1 MRAGVFFFFG
11 MRYNRYNGSGT
22 SGAELE
28 DVRKKRMKIMV
39 IDGNSILNRAY
50 FGIRNL
56 SNHEGTPTN
65 AVYGFLS
72 TLFKQEDEEKPD
84 RIVVCFDVKEKTF
97 RHKKFDFYKATRKPM
112 EENLAVQLPIIKEVL
127 DALGIVRCEM
137 AGYEADDLLGTISR
151 RANEHGDEC
160 VVLTGDRDS
169 LQLAGGGTV
178 VRLVKS
184 SQGKTTYTSYTTE
197 KFREEYG
204 FDPIRLIDLK
214 SLMGDSSDNIPGV
227 KGVGEKSAMQLLH
240 DFGSL
245 DGIYEHI
252 DDERIKKGVRTKL
265 QADEQGARDSYW
277 LATIDR
283 NVPLELDV
291 AHLPEQ
297 KIDREALYSLL
308 TRLEFDQFIRKL
320 GLTEGGEAA
329 APRLPALE
337 RCTIASAFEAFGL
350 IDSLT
355 EADRVFVLAGKTLGA
370 LCLLSGDTAYF
381 LYADDMGDAWND
393 VIARLFDGSVNLAL
407 HDAKDIIKNLLLRGI
422 DPRGI
427 TFDTALAAYLI
438 DPAQSSYDLP
448 RLALACVNEMLPALD
463 LDDPA
468 ALSPLGGREETGRSA
483 AQYLAAMREIFREM
497 NDKIEQ
503 FGMRKLYY
511 EIELPLERVLAEM
524 ENAGCAVAPDALRT
538 FGERLETR
546 IRDLVDQI
554 YLDAGA
560 EFNLNSTRQL
570 GEILFERLGLPAP
583 KKTKTGYSTSAEV
596 LERLRDDH
604 PIIAHILEYRRLTKL
619 KSTYVDGLLAVADPK
634 DNRIHTH
641 FQQMVTA
648 TGRLSSTDPNLQNIP
663 VRTELGREL
672 RRMFVAPDKDHI
684 LIDADYSQI
693 ELRVLAHI
701 SGDRHMI
708 GAFRTGQDIHA
719 ATASKVYH
727 LPIEE
732 ITSAMRSSCK
742 AVNFGIV
749 YGISD
754 FSLAQDIGVS
764 RKEAAA
770 FIRSYLD
777 SYPGVENYMETIKET
792 AREQGYVTTLFGR
805 RRALPDINS
814 KNFNVRSAAERIA
827 MNTPIQG
834 TAADIIKIAMV
845 RVRDRL
851 RREGL
856 ESHLILQ
863 VHDELI
869 IEAPLKEK
877 DIAVRILTEEM
888 ENAFQMD
895 APLVAEA
902 KSGMSWYDAK

>member
-11 MRYNRYNGSGT
+11 MRYNKYNGSGT

-265 QADEQGARDSYW
+265 LADEQSARDSYW

-283 NVPLELDV
+283 SVPLELDV
-291 AHLPEQ
+291 ENLPEP
-297 KIDREALYSLL
+297 KMDKAALYALL
-308 TRLEFDQFIRKL
+308 TRLEFDQFIRRL
-320 GLTEGGEAA
+320 GLTEEQAPAA
-329 APRLPALE
+329 QLAVPAC
-337 RCTIASAFEAFGL
+337 RAVSSAFEAFTL
-350 IDSLT
+350 LDSLT
-355 EADRVFVLAGKTLGA
+355 ESDRVFALTGKTVRV
-370 LCLLSGDTAYF
+370 LCLMDGEEAYC
-381 LYADDMGDAWND
+381 LYADDMGEAWND
-393 VIARLFDGSVNLAL
+393 VLARLFDGSINLAL
-407 HDAKDIIKNLLLRGI
+407 HDAKDTIKLLLQSGL

-427 TFDTALAAYLI
+427 SFDTALAAYLI
-438 DPAQSSYDLP
+438 DPTQSSYELP
-448 RLALACVNEMLPALD
+448 RLALACCNAMLPDLD

-468 ALSPLGGREETGRSA
+468 ALSPLGGREATEGA
-483 AQYLAAMREIFREM
+483 AARYLAAMREIFREM

-524 ENAGCAVAPDALRT
+524 ENAGCAVAPEELRT

-546 IRDLVDQI
+546 IRDLVDGI
-554 YLDAGA
+554 YQDAGA
-560 EFNLNSTRQL
+560 EFNINSPRQL
-570 GEILFERLGLPAP
+570 GEVLFERLGLPAP

-596 LERLRDDH
+596 LERLRDEH

-619 KSTYVDGLLAVADPK
+619 KSTYVDGLLAVVDTK

-672 RRMFVAPDKDHI
+672 RRMFVAPDKDHV

-701 SGDRHMI
+701 SQDKHMI
-708 GAFRTGQDIHA
+708 GAFVAGQDIHA

-727 LPIEE
+727 LPLDE

-764 RKEAAA
+764 RKEAAE
-770 FIRSYLD
+770 FIKTYLD
-777 SYPGVENYMETIKET
+777 SYPGIENYMSTIKQT

-805 RRALPDINS
+805 RRAVLDIDS

-851 RREGL
+851 KREGL
-856 ESHLILQ
+856 ESRLILQ

-869 IEAPLKEK
+869 LEAPLREK
-877 DIAVRILTEEM
+877 DAAAKILTEEM
-888 ENAFQMD
+888 ENAFKMD
-895 APLVAEA
+895 ATLVAEA
-902 KSGMSWYDAK
+902 NCGASWYEAK

>member
-11 MRYNRYNGSGT
+11 MRYNKYNGSGT

-265 QADEQGARDSYW
+265 LADEQSARDSYW

-283 NVPLELDV
+283 SVPLELDV
-291 AHLPEQ
+291 ENLPEP
-297 KIDREALYSLL
+297 KMDKAALYALL
-308 TRLEFDQFIRKL
+308 TRLEFDQFIRRL
-320 GLTEGGEAA
+320 GLTEEQAPAA
-329 APRLPALE
+329 QLAVPAC
-337 RCTIASAFEAFGL
+337 RAVSSAFEAFTL
-350 IDSLT
+350 LDSLT
-355 EADRVFVLAGKTLGA
+355 ESDRVFALTGKTVRV
-370 LCLLSGDTAYF
+370 LCLMDGEEAYC
-381 LYADDMGDAWND
+381 LYADDMGEAWND
-393 VIARLFDGSVNLAL
+393 VLARLFDGSINLAL
-407 HDAKDIIKNLLLRGI
+407 HDAKDTIKLLLQSGL

-427 TFDTALAAYLI
+427 SFDTALAAYLI
-438 DPAQSSYDLP
+438 DPTQSSYELP
-448 RLALACVNEMLPALD
+448 RLALACCNAMLPDLD

-468 ALSPLGGREETGRSA
+468 ALSPLGGRETTEGA
-483 AQYLAAMREIFREM
+483 AARYLAAMREIFREM

-524 ENAGCAVAPDALRT
+524 ENAGCAVAPEELRT

-546 IRDLVDQI
+546 IRDLVDGI
-554 YLDAGA
+554 YQDAGA
-560 EFNLNSTRQL
+560 EFNINSPRQL
-570 GEILFERLGLPAP
+570 GEVLFERLGLPAP

-596 LERLRDDH
+596 LERLRDEH

-619 KSTYVDGLLAVADPK
+619 KSTYVDGLLAVVDTK

-672 RRMFVAPDKDHI
+672 RRMFVAPDKDHV

-701 SGDRHMI
+701 SQDKHMI
-708 GAFRTGQDIHA
+708 GAFVAGQDIHA

-727 LPIEE
+727 LPLDE

-764 RKEAAA
+764 RKEAAE
-770 FIRSYLD
+770 FIKTYLD
-777 SYPGVENYMETIKET
+777 SYPGIENYMSTIKQT

-805 RRALPDINS
+805 RRAVPDIDS
-814 KNFNVRSAAERIA
+814 KTFNVRSAAERIA

-851 RREGL
+851 KREGL
-856 ESHLILQ
+856 ESRLILQ

-869 IEAPLKEK
+869 LEAPLREK
-877 DIAVRILTEEM
+877 DAAAKILTEEM
-888 ENAFQMD
+888 ENAFKMD

-902 KSGMSWYDAK
+902 NCGASWYEAK

>member
-1 MRAGVFFFFG
+1 
-11 MRYNRYNGSGT
+11 
-22 SGAELE
+22 
-28 DVRKKRMKIMV
+28 MKIMV
-39 IDGNSILNRAY
+39 IDGNSIINRAY
-50 FGIRNL
+50 HGIRPL

-72 TLFKQEDEEKPD
+72 TLFKQQDEERPD
-84 RIVVCFDVKEKTF
+84 RTVVCFDVKEKTF
-97 RHKKFDFYKATRKPM
+97 RHLKFDTYKATRKPM
-112 EENLAVQLPIIKEVL
+112 DEELAVQMPIVKEVL
-127 DALGIVRCEM
+127 DALGIVRCEL

-151 RANEHGDEC
+151 RANENGDEC
-160 VVLTGDRDS
+160 VILTGDRDS
-169 LQLAGGGTV
+169 LQLVGGGTV

-184 SQGKTTYTSYTTE
+184 ALGKTTYTSYTPE

-204 FDPIRLIDLK
+204 FDPIRLIDFK
-214 SLMGDSSDNIPGV
+214 ALMGDSSDNIPGV
-227 KGVGEKSAMQLLH
+227 KGVGEKGARQLLA
-240 DFGSL
+240 DFGTL

-308 TRLEFDQFIRKL
+308 TRLEVDQFMRKL

-393 VIARLFDGSVNLAL
+393 VLARLFDGSVNLAL

-438 DPAQSSYDLP
+438 DPAQSGYDLP
-448 RLALACVNEMLPALD
+448 RLALACVNEMLPVLD

-503 FGMRKLYY
+503 LGMHRLYY

-546 IRDLVDQI
+546 IRDLVEQI

-596 LERLRDDH
+596 LERLRNDH

-672 RRMFVAPDKDHI
+672 RRMFVAPDKEHI

-701 SGDRHMI
+701 SGDKHMI

-732 ITSAMRSSCK
+732 ITSTMRSSCK

-814 KNFNVRSAAERIA
+814 KNFNVRSAAARIA

-856 ESHLILQ
+856 ESRLILQ

-877 DIAVRILTEEM
+877 DIAARILTEEM
-888 ENAFQMD
+888 ENAFQMN

>member
-204 FDPIRLIDLK
+204 VGPIRLIDLK

-265 QADEQGARDSYW
+265 LAEEQSARDSYW

-283 NVPLELDV
+283 NVPLKLDV
-291 AHLPEQ
+291 ENLPEP
-297 KIDREALYSLL
+297 KMDKAALYALL
-308 TRLEFDQFIRKL
+308 TRLEFDQFIRRL
-320 GLTEGGEAA
+320 GLTEEQAPAA
-329 APRLPALE
+329 QLAVPAC
-337 RCTIASAFEAFGL
+337 RAVSSAFEAFTL
-350 IDSLT
+350 LDSLT
-355 EADRVFVLAGKTLGA
+355 ESDRVFALTGKTMRV
-370 LCLLSGDTAYF
+370 LCLMDGEEAYC
-381 LYADDMGDAWND
+381 LYADDMGEAWND
-393 VIARLFDGSVNLAL
+393 VLARLFDGSINLAL
-407 HDAKDIIKNLLLRGI
+407 HDAKDTIKLLLQSGL

-427 TFDTALAAYLI
+427 SFDTALAAYLI
-438 DPAQSSYDLP
+438 DPTQSSYELP
-448 RLALACVNEMLPALD
+448 RLALACCNAMLPDLD

-468 ALSPLGGREETGRSA
+468 ALSPLGGREATEGA
-483 AQYLAAMREIFREM
+483 AARYLAAMREIFREM

-524 ENAGCAVAPDALRT
+524 ENAGCAVAPEELRT

-546 IRDLVDQI
+546 IRDLVDGI
-554 YLDAGA
+554 YQDAGA
-560 EFNLNSTRQL
+560 EFNINSPRQL
-570 GEILFERLGLPAP
+570 GEVLFERLGLPAP

-596 LERLRDDH
+596 LERLRDEH

-619 KSTYVDGLLAVADPK
+619 KSTYVDGLLAVVDTK

-672 RRMFVAPDKDHI
+672 RRMFVAPDKDHV

-701 SGDRHMI
+701 SQDKHMI
-708 GAFRTGQDIHA
+708 GAFVAGQDIHA

-727 LPIEE
+727 LPLDE

-764 RKEAAA
+764 RKEAAE
-770 FIRSYLD
+770 FIKTYLD
-777 SYPGVENYMETIKET
+777 SYPGIENYMTNIKQT

-805 RRALPDINS
+805 RRAVPDIDS

-851 RREGL
+851 KREGL
-856 ESHLILQ
+856 ESRLILQ

-869 IEAPLKEK
+869 LEAPLREK
-877 DIAVRILTEEM
+877 DAAAKILTEEM
-888 ENAFQMD
+888 ENAFKMD

-902 KSGMSWYDAK
+902 NCGASWYEAK

>member
-11 MRYNRYNGSGT
+11 MRYNKYNGSGT

-265 QADEQGARDSYW
+265 LADEQSARDSYW

-283 NVPLELDV
+283 SVPLELDV
-291 AHLPEQ
+291 ENLPEP
-297 KIDREALYSLL
+297 KMDKAALYALL
-308 TRLEFDQFIRKL
+308 TRLEFDQFIRRL
-320 GLTEGGEAA
+320 GLTEEQTPDAQLA
-329 APRLPALE
+329 VPAC
-337 RCTIASAFEAFGL
+337 RAVSSAFEAFTL
-350 IDSLT
+350 LDSLT
-355 EADRVFVLAGKTLGA
+355 ESDRVFALTGKTVRV
-370 LCLLSGDTAYF
+370 LCLMDGEEAYC
-381 LYADDMGDAWND
+381 LYADDMGEAWND
-393 VIARLFDGSVNLAL
+393 VLARLFDGSINLAL
-407 HDAKDIIKNLLLRGI
+407 HDAKDTIKLLLQSGL

-427 TFDTALAAYLI
+427 SFDTALAAYLT
-438 DPAQSSYDLP
+438 DPTQSSYELP
-448 RLALACVNEMLPALD
+448 RLALACCNAMLPDLD

-468 ALSPLGGREETGRSA
+468 ALSPLGGREATEGA
-483 AQYLAAMREIFREM
+483 AARYLAAMREIFREM

-524 ENAGCAVAPDALRT
+524 ENAGCAVAPEELRT

-546 IRDLVDQI
+546 IRDLVDGI
-554 YLDAGA
+554 YQDAGA
-560 EFNLNSTRQL
+560 EFNINSPRQL
-570 GEILFERLGLPAP
+570 GEVLFERLGLPAP

-596 LERLRDDH
+596 LERLRDEH

-619 KSTYVDGLLAVADPK
+619 KSTYVDGLLAVVDTK

-672 RRMFVAPDKDHI
+672 RRMFVAPDKDHV

-701 SGDRHMI
+701 SQDKHMI
-708 GAFRTGQDIHA
+708 GAFVAGQDIHA

-727 LPIEE
+727 LPLDE

-764 RKEAAA
+764 RKEAAE
-770 FIRSYLD
+770 FIKTYLD
-777 SYPGVENYMETIKET
+777 SYPGIENYMSTIKQT

-805 RRALPDINS
+805 RRAVPDIDS

-851 RREGL
+851 KREGL
-856 ESHLILQ
+856 ESRLILQ

-869 IEAPLKEK
+869 LEAPLREK
-877 DIAVRILTEEM
+877 DAAAKILTEEM
-888 ENAFQMD
+888 ENAFKMD

-902 KSGMSWYDAK
+902 NCGASWYEAK

>member
-265 QADEQGARDSYW
+265 LADEQSARDSYW

-291 AHLPEQ
+291 ENLPEP
-297 KIDREALYSLL
+297 KMDKAALYALL
-308 TRLEFDQFIRKL
+308 TRLEFDQFIRRL
-320 GLTEGGEAA
+320 GLTEEQAPAA
-329 APRLPALE
+329 QLAVPAC
-337 RCTIASAFEAFGL
+337 RAVSSAFEAFTL
-350 IDSLT
+350 LDSLT
-355 EADRVFVLAGKTLGA
+355 ESDRVFALTGKTVRV
-370 LCLLSGDTAYF
+370 LCLMDGEEAYC
-381 LYADDMGDAWND
+381 LYADDMGEAWND
-393 VIARLFDGSVNLAL
+393 VLARLFDGSINLAL
-407 HDAKDIIKNLLLRGI
+407 HDAKDTIKLLLQSGL

-427 TFDTALAAYLI
+427 SFDTALAAYLI
-438 DPAQSSYDLP
+438 DPTQSSYELP
-448 RLALACVNEMLPALD
+448 RLALACCNAMLPDLD

-468 ALSPLGGREETGRSA
+468 ALSPLGGREATEGA
-483 AQYLAAMREIFREM
+483 AARYLAAMREIFREM

-524 ENAGCAVAPDALRT
+524 ENAGCAVAPEELRT

-546 IRDLVDQI
+546 IRDLVDGI
-554 YLDAGA
+554 YQDAGA
-560 EFNLNSTRQL
+560 EFNINSPRQL
-570 GEILFERLGLPAP
+570 GEVLFERLGLPAP

-596 LERLRDDH
+596 LERLRDEH

-619 KSTYVDGLLAVADPK
+619 KSTYVDGLLAVVDPK

-672 RRMFVAPDKDHI
+672 RRMFVAPDKDHV

-701 SGDRHMI
+701 SQDKHMI
-708 GAFRTGQDIHA
+708 GAFVAGQDIHA

-727 LPIEE
+727 LPLDE

-764 RKEAAA
+764 RKEAAE
-770 FIRSYLD
+770 FIKTYLD
-777 SYPGVENYMETIKET
+777 SYPGIENYMESIKQT

-805 RRALPDINS
+805 RRAVPDIDS

-851 RREGL
+851 KREGL
-856 ESHLILQ
+856 ESRLILQ

-869 IEAPLKEK
+869 LEAPLREK
-877 DIAVRILTEEM
+877 DAAAKILTEEM
-888 ENAFQMD
+888 ESAFKMD

-902 KSGMSWYDAK
+902 NCGASWYEAK

>member
-11 MRYNRYNGSGT
+11 MRYNKYNGSGT

-265 QADEQGARDSYW
+265 LADEQSARDSYW

-283 NVPLELDV
+283 SVPLELDV
-291 AHLPEQ
+291 ENLPEP
-297 KIDREALYSLL
+297 KMDKAALYALL
-308 TRLEFDQFIRKL
+308 TRLEFDQFIRRL
-320 GLTEGGEAA
+320 GLTEEQAPAA
-329 APRLPALE
+329 QLAVPAC
-337 RCTIASAFEAFGL
+337 RAVSSAFEAFTL
-350 IDSLT
+350 LDSLT
-355 EADRVFVLAGKTLGA
+355 ESDRVFALTGKTVRV
-370 LCLLSGDTAYF
+370 LCLMDGEEAYC
-381 LYADDMGDAWND
+381 LYADDMGEAWND
-393 VIARLFDGSVNLAL
+393 VLARLFDGSINLAL
-407 HDAKDIIKNLLLRGI
+407 HDAKDTIKLLLQSGL

-427 TFDTALAAYLI
+427 SFDTALAAYLI
-438 DPAQSSYDLP
+438 DPTQSSYELP
-448 RLALACVNEMLPALD
+448 RLALACCNAMLPDLD

-468 ALSPLGGREETGRSA
+468 ALSPLGGREATGGA
-483 AQYLAAMREIFREM
+483 AARYLAAMREIFREM

-524 ENAGCAVAPDALRT
+524 ENAGCAVAPEELRT

-546 IRDLVDQI
+546 IRDLVDGI
-554 YLDAGA
+554 YQDAGA
-560 EFNLNSTRQL
+560 EFNINSPRQL
-570 GEILFERLGLPAP
+570 GEVLFERLGLPAP

-596 LERLRDDH
+596 LERLRDEH

-619 KSTYVDGLLAVADPK
+619 KSTYVDGLLAVVDTK

-648 TGRLSSTDPNLQNIP
+648 TGRLSSPDPNLQNIP

-672 RRMFVAPDKDHI
+672 RRMFVAPDKDHV

-701 SGDRHMI
+701 SQDKHMI
-708 GAFRTGQDIHA
+708 GAFVAAQDIHA

-727 LPIEE
+727 LPLDE

-764 RKEAAA
+764 RKEAAE
-770 FIRSYLD
+770 FIKTYLD
-777 SYPGVENYMETIKET
+777 SYPGIENYMSTIKQT

-805 RRALPDINS
+805 RRAVPDIDS

-851 RREGL
+851 KREGL
-856 ESHLILQ
+856 ESRLILQ

-869 IEAPLKEK
+869 LEAPLREK
-877 DIAVRILTEEM
+877 DAAAKILTEEM
-888 ENAFQMD
+888 ENAFKMD

-902 KSGMSWYDAK
+902 NCGASWYEAK

>member
-265 QADEQGARDSYW
+265 LADEQSARDSYW

-291 AHLPEQ
+291 ENLPEP
-297 KIDREALYSLL
+297 KMDKAALYALL
-308 TRLEFDQFIRKL
+308 TRLEFDQFIRRL
-320 GLTEGGEAA
+320 GLTEEQAPAA
-329 APRLPALE
+329 QLAVPAC
-337 RCTIASAFEAFGL
+337 RAVSSAFEAFTL
-350 IDSLT
+350 LDSLT
-355 EADRVFVLAGKTLGA
+355 ESDRVFALTGKTVRV
-370 LCLLSGDTAYF
+370 LCLMDGEEAYC
-381 LYADDMGDAWND
+381 LYADDMGEAWND
-393 VIARLFDGSVNLAL
+393 VLARLFDGTINLAPP
-407 HDAKDIIKNLLLRGI
+407 DAQDTIKLLLQSGL

-427 TFDTALAAYLI
+427 SFDTALAAYLI
-438 DPAQSSYDLP
+438 DPTQSSYELP
-448 RLALACVNEMLPALD
+448 RLALACCNAMLPDLD

-468 ALSPLGGREETGRSA
+468 ALSPLGGREATEGA
-483 AQYLAAMREIFREM
+483 AARYLAAMREIFREM

-524 ENAGCAVAPDALRT
+524 ENAGCAVAPEELRT

-546 IRDLVDQI
+546 IRDLVDGI
-554 YLDAGA
+554 YQDAGA
-560 EFNLNSTRQL
+560 EFNINSPRQL
-570 GEILFERLGLPAP
+570 GEVLFERLGLPAP

-596 LERLRDDH
+596 LERLRDEH

-619 KSTYVDGLLAVADPK
+619 KSTYVDGLLAVVDTK

-672 RRMFVAPDKDHI
+672 RRMFVAPDKDHV

-701 SGDRHMI
+701 SQDKHMI
-708 GAFRTGQDIHA
+708 GAFVAGQDIHA

-727 LPIEE
+727 LPLDE

-764 RKEAAA
+764 RKEAAE
-770 FIRSYLD
+770 FIKTYLD
-777 SYPGVENYMETIKET
+777 SYPGIENYMTNIKQT

-805 RRALPDINS
+805 RRAVPDIDS

-851 RREGL
+851 KREGL
-856 ESHLILQ
+856 ESRLILQ

-869 IEAPLKEK
+869 LEAPLREK
-877 DIAVRILTEEM
+877 DAAAKILTEEM
-888 ENAFQMD
+888 ENAFKMD

-902 KSGMSWYDAK
+902 NCGASWYEAK

>member
-265 QADEQGARDSYW
+265 LADEQSARDSYW

-283 NVPLELDV
+283 SVPLELDV
-291 AHLPEQ
+291 ENLPEP
-297 KIDREALYSLL
+297 KMDKAALYALL
-308 TRLEFDQFIRKL
+308 TRLEFDQFIRRL
-320 GLTEGGEAA
+320 GLTEEQAPAA
-329 APRLPALE
+329 QLAVPAC
-337 RCTIASAFEAFGL
+337 RAVSSAFEAFTL
-350 IDSLT
+350 LDSLT
-355 EADRVFVLAGKTLGA
+355 ESDRVFALTGKTVRV
-370 LCLLSGDTAYF
+370 LCLMDGEEAYC
-381 LYADDMGDAWND
+381 LYADDMGEAWND
-393 VIARLFDGSVNLAL
+393 VLARLFDGSINLAL
-407 HDAKDIIKNLLLRGI
+407 HDAKDTIKLLLQSGL

-427 TFDTALAAYLI
+427 SFDTALAAYLI
-438 DPAQSSYDLP
+438 DPTQSSYELP
-448 RLALACVNEMLPALD
+448 RLALACCNAMLPDLD

-468 ALSPLGGREETGRSA
+468 ALSPLGGRETTEGA
-483 AQYLAAMREIFREM
+483 AARYLAAMREIFREM

-524 ENAGCAVAPDALRT
+524 ENAGCAVAPEELRT

-546 IRDLVDQI
+546 IRDLVDGI
-554 YLDAGA
+554 YQDAGA
-560 EFNLNSTRQL
+560 EFNINSPRQL
-570 GEILFERLGLPAP
+570 GEVLFERLGLPAP

-596 LERLRDDH
+596 LERLRDEH

-619 KSTYVDGLLAVADPK
+619 KSTYVDGLLAVVDTK

-672 RRMFVAPDKDHI
+672 RRMFVAPDKDHV

-701 SGDRHMI
+701 SQDKHMI
-708 GAFRTGQDIHA
+708 GAFVAGQDIHA

-727 LPIEE
+727 LPLDE

-764 RKEAAA
+764 RKEAAE
-770 FIRSYLD
+770 FIKTYLD
-777 SYPGVENYMETIKET
+777 SYPGIENYMTNIKQT

-805 RRALPDINS
+805 RRAVPDIDS
-814 KNFNVRSAAERIA
+814 KTFNVRSAAERIA

-851 RREGL
+851 KREGL
-856 ESHLILQ
+856 ESRLILQ

-869 IEAPLKEK
+869 LEAPLREK
-877 DIAVRILTEEM
+877 DAAAKILTEEM
-888 ENAFQMD
+888 ENAFKMD

-902 KSGMSWYDAK
+902 NCGASWYEAK

>member
-11 MRYNRYNGSGT
+11 MRYNKYNGSGT

-265 QADEQGARDSYW
+265 LADEQSARDSYW
-277 LATIDR
+277 LANIDR

-291 AHLPEQ
+291 ENLPEP
-297 KIDREALYSLL
+297 KMDKKTLYALL
-308 TRLEFDQFIRKL
+308 TRLEFDQFIRRL
-320 GLTEGGEAA
+320 GLTEEQ
-329 APRLPALE
+329 APAVQLAVPAC
-337 RCTIASAFEAFGL
+337 RAVSSAFEAFTL
-350 IDSLT
+350 LDSLT
-355 EADRVFVLAGKTLGA
+355 ESDRVFALTGKTVRV
-370 LCLLSGDTAYF
+370 LCLMDGEEAYC
-381 LYADDMGDAWND
+381 LYADDMGEAWND
-393 VIARLFDGSVNLAL
+393 VLARLFDGSINLAL
-407 HDAKDIIKNLLLRGI
+407 HDAKDTIKLLLQSGL

-427 TFDTALAAYLI
+427 SFDTALAAYLI
-438 DPAQSSYDLP
+438 DPTQSSYELP
-448 RLALACVNEMLPALD
+448 RLALACCNAMLPDLD

-468 ALSPLGGREETGRSA
+468 ALSPLGGREATEGA
-483 AQYLAAMREIFREM
+483 AARYLAAMREIFREM

-524 ENAGCAVAPDALRT
+524 ENAGCAVAPEELRT

-546 IRDLVDQI
+546 IRDLVDGI
-554 YLDAGA
+554 YQDAGA
-560 EFNLNSTRQL
+560 EFNINSPRQL
-570 GEILFERLGLPAP
+570 GEVLFERLGLPAP

-596 LERLRDDH
+596 LERLRDEH

-619 KSTYVDGLLAVADPK
+619 KSTYVDGLLAVVDTK

-672 RRMFVAPDKDHI
+672 RRMFVAPDKDHV

-701 SGDRHMI
+701 SQDKHMI
-708 GAFRTGQDIHA
+708 GAFVAGQDIHA

-727 LPIEE
+727 LPLDE

-764 RKEAAA
+764 RKEAAE
-770 FIRSYLD
+770 FIKTYLD
-777 SYPGVENYMETIKET
+777 SYPGIENYMSTIKQT
-792 AREQGYVTTLFGR
+792 AHEQGYVTTLFGR
-805 RRALPDINS
+805 RRAVPDIDS

-851 RREGL
+851 KREGL
-856 ESHLILQ
+856 ESRLILQ

-869 IEAPLKEK
+869 LEAPLREK
-877 DIAVRILTEEM
+877 DAAAKILTEEM
-888 ENAFQMD
+888 ESAFKMD

-902 KSGMSWYDAK
+902 NCGASWYEAK

>member
-1 MRAGVFFFFG
+1 
-11 MRYNRYNGSGT
+11 
-22 SGAELE
+22 
-28 DVRKKRMKIMV
+28 MKIMV

-227 KGVGEKSAMQLLH
+227 KGVGEKGAMQLLH

-265 QADEQGARDSYW
+265 LADEQSARDSYW

-283 NVPLELDV
+283 SVPLELDV
-291 AHLPEQ
+291 ENLPEP
-297 KIDREALYSLL
+297 KMDKAALYALL
-308 TRLEFDQFIRKL
+308 TRLEFDQFIRRL
-320 GLTEGGEAA
+320 GLTEEQAPAA
-329 APRLPALE
+329 QLAVPAC
-337 RCTIASAFEAFGL
+337 RAVSSAFEAFTL
-350 IDSLT
+350 LDSLT
-355 EADRVFVLAGKTLGA
+355 ESDRVFALTGKTVRV
-370 LCLLSGDTAYF
+370 LCLMDGEEAYC
-381 LYADDMGDAWND
+381 LYADDMGEAWND
-393 VIARLFDGSVNLAL
+393 VLARLFDGSINLAL
-407 HDAKDIIKNLLLRGI
+407 HDAKDTIKLLLQSGL

-427 TFDTALAAYLI
+427 SFDTALAAYLI
-438 DPAQSSYDLP
+438 DPTQSSYELP
-448 RLALACVNEMLPALD
+448 RLALACCNAMLPDLD

-468 ALSPLGGREETGRSA
+468 ALSPLGGREATEGA
-483 AQYLAAMREIFREM
+483 AARYLAAMREIFREM

-524 ENAGCAVAPDALRT
+524 ENAGCAVAPEELRT

-546 IRDLVDQI
+546 IRDLVDGI
-554 YLDAGA
+554 YQDAGA
-560 EFNLNSTRQL
+560 EFNINSPRQL
-570 GEILFERLGLPAP
+570 GEVLFERLGLPAP

-596 LERLRDDH
+596 LERLRDEH

-619 KSTYVDGLLAVADPK
+619 KSTYVDGLLAVVDTK

-672 RRMFVAPDKDHI
+672 RRMFVAPDKDHV

-701 SGDRHMI
+701 SQDKHMI
-708 GAFRTGQDIHA
+708 GAFVAGQDIHA

-727 LPIEE
+727 LPLDE

-764 RKEAAA
+764 RKEAAE
-770 FIRSYLD
+770 FIKTYLD
-777 SYPGVENYMETIKET
+777 SYPGIENYMSTIKQT

-805 RRALPDINS
+805 RRAVPDIDS

-851 RREGL
+851 KREGL
-856 ESHLILQ
+856 ESRLILQ

-869 IEAPLKEK
+869 LEAPLREK
-877 DIAVRILTEEM
+877 DAAAKILTEEM
-888 ENAFQMD
+888 ESAFKMD

-902 KSGMSWYDAK
+902 NCGASWYEAK

>member
-265 QADEQGARDSYW
+265 LADEQSARDSYW

-283 NVPLELDV
+283 SVPLELDV
-291 AHLPEQ
+291 ENLPEP
-297 KIDREALYSLL
+297 KMNKAALYALL
-308 TRLEFDQFIRKL
+308 TRLEFDQFIRRL
-320 GLTEGGEAA
+320 GLTGEQAPAA
-329 APRLPALE
+329 QLAVPAC
-337 RCTIASAFEAFGL
+337 RAVSSAFEAFTL
-350 IDSLT
+350 LDSLT
-355 EADRVFVLAGKTLGA
+355 ESDRVFALTGKTVRV
-370 LCLLSGDTAYF
+370 LCLMDGEEAYC
-381 LYADDMGDAWND
+381 LYADDMGEAWND
-393 VIARLFDGSVNLAL
+393 VLARLFDGSINLAL
-407 HDAKDIIKNLLLRGI
+407 HDAKDTIKLLLQSGL

-427 TFDTALAAYLI
+427 SFDTALAAYLI
-438 DPAQSSYDLP
+438 DPTQSSYELP
-448 RLALACVNEMLPALD
+448 RLALACCNAMLPDLD

-468 ALSPLGGREETGRSA
+468 ALSPLGGRETTESA
-483 AQYLAAMREIFREM
+483 AARYLAAMREIFREM

-524 ENAGCAVAPDALRT
+524 ENAGCAVAPEELRT

-546 IRDLVDQI
+546 IRDLVDGI
-554 YLDAGA
+554 YQDAGA
-560 EFNLNSTRQL
+560 EFNINSHRQL
-570 GEILFERLGLPAP
+570 GEVLFERLGLPAP

-596 LERLRDDH
+596 LERLRDEH

-619 KSTYVDGLLAVADPK
+619 KSTYVDGLLAVVDTK

-672 RRMFVAPDKDHI
+672 RRMFVAPDKDHV

-701 SGDRHMI
+701 SQDKHMI
-708 GAFRTGQDIHA
+708 GAFVAGQDIHA

-727 LPIEE
+727 LPLDE

-764 RKEAAA
+764 RKEAAE
-770 FIRSYLD
+770 FIKTYLD
-777 SYPGVENYMETIKET
+777 SYPGIENYMTNIKQT

-805 RRALPDINS
+805 RRAVPDIDS

-851 RREGL
+851 KREGL
-856 ESHLILQ
+856 ESRLILQ

-869 IEAPLKEK
+869 LEAPLREK
-877 DIAVRILTEEM
+877 DAAAKILTEEM
-888 ENAFQMD
+888 ENAFKMD

-902 KSGMSWYDAK
+902 NCGASWYEAK

>member
-265 QADEQGARDSYW
+265 LADEQSARDSYW

-283 NVPLELDV
+283 SVPLELDV
-291 AHLPEQ
+291 EDLPEP
-297 KIDREALYSLL
+297 KMDKAALYALL
-308 TRLEFDQFIRKL
+308 TRLEFDQFIRRL
-320 GLTEGGEAA
+320 GLTEEQAPAA
-329 APRLPALE
+329 QLAVPAC
-337 RCTIASAFEAFGL
+337 RAVSSAFEAFTL
-350 IDSLT
+350 LDSLT
-355 EADRVFVLAGKTLGA
+355 ESDRVFALTGKTVRV
-370 LCLLSGDTAYF
+370 LCLMDGEEAYC
-381 LYADDMGDAWND
+381 LYADDMGEAWND
-393 VIARLFDGSVNLAL
+393 VLARLFDGSINLAL
-407 HDAKDIIKNLLLRGI
+407 HDAKDTIKLLLQSGL

-427 TFDTALAAYLI
+427 SFDTALAAYLI
-438 DPAQSSYDLP
+438 DPTQSSYELP
-448 RLALACVNEMLPALD
+448 RLALACCNAMLPDLD

-468 ALSPLGGREETGRSA
+468 ALSPLGGREATEGA
-483 AQYLAAMREIFREM
+483 AARYLAAMREIFREM

-524 ENAGCAVAPDALRT
+524 ENAGCAVAPEELRT

-546 IRDLVDQI
+546 IRDLVDGI
-554 YLDAGA
+554 YQDAGA
-560 EFNLNSTRQL
+560 EFNINSPRQL
-570 GEILFERLGLPAP
+570 GEVLFERLGLPAP

-596 LERLRDDH
+596 LERLRDEH

-619 KSTYVDGLLAVADPK
+619 KSTYVDGLLAVVDTK

-672 RRMFVAPDKDHI
+672 RRMFVAPDKDHV

-701 SGDRHMI
+701 SQDKHMI
-708 GAFRTGQDIHA
+708 GAFVAGQDIHA

-727 LPIEE
+727 LPLDE
-732 ITSAMRSSCK
+732 ITSSMRSSCK

-764 RKEAAA
+764 RKEAAE
-770 FIRSYLD
+770 FIKTYLD
-777 SYPGVENYMETIKET
+777 SYPGIENYMSTIKQT

-805 RRALPDINS
+805 RRAVPDIDS
-814 KNFNVRSAAERIA
+814 KTFNVRSAAERIA

-851 RREGL
+851 KREGL
-856 ESHLILQ
+856 ESRLILQ

-869 IEAPLKEK
+869 LEAPLREK
-877 DIAVRILTEEM
+877 DAAAKILTEEM
-888 ENAFQMD
+888 ESAFKMD

-902 KSGMSWYDAK
+902 NCGASWYEAK

>member
-11 MRYNRYNGSGT
+11 MRYNKYNGSGT

-265 QADEQGARDSYW
+265 LADEQSARDSYW

-291 AHLPEQ
+291 ENLPEP
-297 KIDREALYSLL
+297 KMDKAALYALL
-308 TRLEFDQFIRKL
+308 TRLEFDQFIRRL
-320 GLTEGGEAA
+320 GLTEEQAPAA
-329 APRLPALE
+329 QLAVPAC
-337 RCTIASAFEAFGL
+337 RAVSSAFEAFTL
-350 IDSLT
+350 LDSLT
-355 EADRVFVLAGKTLGA
+355 ESDRVFALTGKTVRV
-370 LCLLSGDTAYF
+370 LCLMDGEEAYC
-381 LYADDMGDAWND
+381 LYADDMGEAWND
-393 VIARLFDGSVNLAL
+393 VLARLFDGSINLAL
-407 HDAKDIIKNLLLRGI
+407 HDAKDTIKLLLQSGL

-427 TFDTALAAYLI
+427 SFDTALAAYLI
-438 DPAQSSYDLP
+438 DPTQSSYELP
-448 RLALACVNEMLPALD
+448 RLALACCNAMLPDLD

-468 ALSPLGGREETGRSA
+468 ALSPLGGREATEGA
-483 AQYLAAMREIFREM
+483 AARYLAAMREIFREM

-524 ENAGCAVAPDALRT
+524 ENAGCAVAPEELRT

-546 IRDLVDQI
+546 IRDLVDGI
-554 YLDAGA
+554 YQDAGA
-560 EFNLNSTRQL
+560 EFNINSPRQL
-570 GEILFERLGLPAP
+570 GEVLFERLGLPAP

-596 LERLRDDH
+596 LERLRDEH

-619 KSTYVDGLLAVADPK
+619 KSTYVDGLLAVVDPK

-672 RRMFVAPDKDHI
+672 RRMFVAPDKDHV

-701 SGDRHMI
+701 SQDKHMI
-708 GAFRTGQDIHA
+708 GAFVAGQDIHA

-727 LPIEE
+727 LPLDE

-764 RKEAAA
+764 RKEAAE
-770 FIRSYLD
+770 FIKTYLD
-777 SYPGVENYMETIKET
+777 SYPGIENYMESIKQT

-805 RRALPDINS
+805 RRAVPDIDS

-856 ESHLILQ
+856 ESRLILQ

-877 DIAVRILTEEM
+877 DIAARILTEEM
-888 ENAFQMD
+888 ENAFQMN

>member
-265 QADEQGARDSYW
+265 LADEQSARDSYW

-291 AHLPEQ
+291 ENLPEP
-297 KIDREALYSLL
+297 KMDKAALYALL
-308 TRLEFDQFIRKL
+308 TRLEFDQFIRRL
-320 GLTEGGEAA
+320 GLTEEQAPAA
-329 APRLPALE
+329 QLAVPAC
-337 RCTIASAFEAFGL
+337 RAVSSAFEAFTL
-350 IDSLT
+350 LDSLT
-355 EADRVFVLAGKTLGA
+355 ESDRVFALTGKTVRV
-370 LCLLSGDTAYF
+370 LCLMDGEEAYC
-381 LYADDMGDAWND
+381 LYADDMGEAWND
-393 VIARLFDGSVNLAL
+393 VLARLFDGSINLAL
-407 HDAKDIIKNLLLRGI
+407 HDAKDTIKLLLQSGL

-427 TFDTALAAYLI
+427 SFDTALAAYLI
-438 DPAQSSYDLP
+438 DPTQSSYELP
-448 RLALACVNEMLPALD
+448 RLALACCNAMLPDLD

-468 ALSPLGGREETGRSA
+468 ALSPLGGREATEGA
-483 AQYLAAMREIFREM
+483 AARYLAAMREIFREM

-524 ENAGCAVAPDALRT
+524 ENAGCAVAPEELRT

-546 IRDLVDQI
+546 IRDLVDGI
-554 YLDAGA
+554 YQDAGA
-560 EFNLNSTRQL
+560 EFNINSPRQL
-570 GEILFERLGLPAP
+570 GEVLFERLGLPAP

-596 LERLRDDH
+596 LERLRDEH

-619 KSTYVDGLLAVADPK
+619 KSTYVDGLLAVVDTK

-672 RRMFVAPDKDHI
+672 RRMFVAPDKDHV

-701 SGDRHMI
+701 SQDKHMI
-708 GAFRTGQDIHA
+708 GAFVAGQDIHA

-727 LPIEE
+727 LPLDE

-764 RKEAAA
+764 RKEAAE
-770 FIRSYLD
+770 FIKTYLD
-777 SYPGVENYMETIKET
+777 SYPGIENYMTNIKQT

-805 RRALPDINS
+805 RRAVPDIDS

-851 RREGL
+851 KREGL
-856 ESHLILQ
+856 ESRLILQ

-869 IEAPLKEK
+869 LEAPLREK
-877 DIAVRILTEEM
+877 DAAAKILTEEM
-888 ENAFQMD
+888 ENAFKMD

-902 KSGMSWYDAK
+902 NCGASWYEAK

>member
-11 MRYNRYNGSGT
+11 MRYNKYNGSGT

-265 QADEQGARDSYW
+265 LADEQSARDSYW

-283 NVPLELDV
+283 SVPLELDV
-291 AHLPEQ
+291 ENLPEP
-297 KIDREALYSLL
+297 KMDKAALYALL
-308 TRLEFDQFIRKL
+308 TRLEFDQFIRRL
-320 GLTEGGEAA
+320 GLTEEQAPAA
-329 APRLPALE
+329 QLAVPAC
-337 RCTIASAFEAFGL
+337 RAVSSAFEAFTL
-350 IDSLT
+350 LDSLT
-355 EADRVFVLAGKTLGA
+355 ESDRVFALTGKTVRV
-370 LCLLSGDTAYF
+370 LCLMDGEEAYC
-381 LYADDMGDAWND
+381 LYADDMGEAWND
-393 VIARLFDGSVNLAL
+393 VLARLFDGSINLAL
-407 HDAKDIIKNLLLRGI
+407 HDAKDTIKLLLQSGL

-427 TFDTALAAYLI
+427 SFDTALAAYLI
-438 DPAQSSYDLP
+438 DPTQSSYELP
-448 RLALACVNEMLPALD
+448 RLALACCNAMLPDLD

-468 ALSPLGGREETGRSA
+468 VLSPLGGREATEGA
-483 AQYLAAMREIFREM
+483 AARYLAAMREIFREM

-524 ENAGCAVAPDALRT
+524 ENAGCAVAPEELRT

-546 IRDLVDQI
+546 IRDLVDGI
-554 YLDAGA
+554 YQDAGA
-560 EFNLNSTRQL
+560 EFNINSPRQL
-570 GEILFERLGLPAP
+570 GEVLFERIGLPAP

-596 LERLRDDH
+596 LERLRDEH

-619 KSTYVDGLLAVADPK
+619 KSTYVDGLLAVVDTK

-672 RRMFVAPDKDHI
+672 RRMFVAPDKDHV

-701 SGDRHMI
+701 SQDKHMI
-708 GAFRTGQDIHA
+708 GAFVAGQDIHA

-727 LPIEE
+727 LPLDE

-764 RKEAAA
+764 RKEAAE
-770 FIRSYLD
+770 FIKTYLD
-777 SYPGVENYMETIKET
+777 SYPGIENYMSTIKQT

-805 RRALPDINS
+805 RRAVPDIDS

-851 RREGL
+851 KREGL
-856 ESHLILQ
+856 ESRLILQ

-869 IEAPLKEK
+869 LEAPLREK
-877 DIAVRILTEEM
+877 DAAAKILTEEM
-888 ENAFQMD
+888 ESAFKMD

-902 KSGMSWYDAK
+902 NCGASWYEAK

>member
-11 MRYNRYNGSGT
+11 MRYNKYNGSGT

-112 EENLAVQLPIIKEVL
+112 EENLAVQLPLIKEVL
-127 DALGIVRCEM
+127 DVLGIVRCEM

-265 QADEQGARDSYW
+265 LADEQSARDSYW

-283 NVPLELDV
+283 SVPLELDV
-291 AHLPEQ
+291 ENLPEP
-297 KIDREALYSLL
+297 KMDKAALYALL
-308 TRLEFDQFIRKL
+308 TRLEFDQFIRRL
-320 GLTEGGEAA
+320 GLTEEQAPAA
-329 APRLPALE
+329 QLAVPAC
-337 RCTIASAFEAFGL
+337 RAVSSAFEAFTL
-350 IDSLT
+350 LDSLT
-355 EADRVFVLAGKTLGA
+355 ESDRVFALTGKTVRV
-370 LCLLSGDTAYF
+370 LCLMDGEEAYC
-381 LYADDMGDAWND
+381 LYADDMGEAWND
-393 VIARLFDGSVNLAL
+393 VLARLFDGSINLAL
-407 HDAKDIIKNLLLRGI
+407 HDAKDTIKLLLQSGL

-427 TFDTALAAYLI
+427 SFDTALAAYLI
-438 DPAQSSYDLP
+438 DPTQSSYELP
-448 RLALACVNEMLPALD
+448 RLALACCNAMLPDLD

-468 ALSPLGGREETGRSA
+468 ALSPLGGREATEGA
-483 AQYLAAMREIFREM
+483 AARYLAAMREIFREM

-524 ENAGCAVAPDALRT
+524 ENAGCAVAPEELRT

-546 IRDLVDQI
+546 IRDLVDGI
-554 YLDAGA
+554 YQDAGA
-560 EFNLNSTRQL
+560 EFNINSPRQL
-570 GEILFERLGLPAP
+570 GEVLFERLGLPAP

-596 LERLRDDH
+596 LERLRDEH

-619 KSTYVDGLLAVADPK
+619 KSTYVDGLLAVVDTK

-672 RRMFVAPDKDHI
+672 RRMFVAPDKDHV

-701 SGDRHMI
+701 SQDKHMI
-708 GAFRTGQDIHA
+708 GAFVAGQDIHA

-727 LPIEE
+727 LPLDE

-764 RKEAAA
+764 RKEAAE
-770 FIRSYLD
+770 FIKTYLD
-777 SYPGVENYMETIKET
+777 SYPGIENYMTNIKQT

-805 RRALPDINS
+805 RRAVPDIDS

-851 RREGL
+851 KREGL
-856 ESHLILQ
+856 ESRLILQ

-869 IEAPLKEK
+869 LEAPLREK
-877 DIAVRILTEEM
+877 DAAAKILTEEM
-888 ENAFQMD
+888 ENAFKMD

-902 KSGMSWYDAK
+902 NCGASWYEAK

>member
-11 MRYNRYNGSGT
+11 MRYNKYNGSGT

-265 QADEQGARDSYW
+265 LADEQSARDSYW

-283 NVPLELDV
+283 SVPLELDV
-291 AHLPEQ
+291 ENLPEP
-297 KIDREALYSLL
+297 KMDKAALYALL
-308 TRLEFDQFIRKL
+308 TRLEFDQFIRRL
-320 GLTEGGEAA
+320 GLTEEQAPAA
-329 APRLPALE
+329 QLAVPAC
-337 RCTIASAFEAFGL
+337 RAVSSAFEAFTL
-350 IDSLT
+350 LDSLT
-355 EADRVFVLAGKTLGA
+355 ESDRVFALTGKTVRV
-370 LCLLSGDTAYF
+370 LCLMDGEEAYC
-381 LYADDMGDAWND
+381 LYADDMGEAWND
-393 VIARLFDGSVNLAL
+393 VLARLFDGSINLAL
-407 HDAKDIIKNLLLRGI
+407 HDAKDTIKLLLQSGL

-427 TFDTALAAYLI
+427 SFDTALAAYLI
-438 DPAQSSYDLP
+438 DPTQSSYELP
-448 RLALACVNEMLPALD
+448 RLALACCNAMLPDLD

-468 ALSPLGGREETGRSA
+468 ALSPLGGRETTEGA
-483 AQYLAAMREIFREM
+483 AARYLAAMREIFREM

-524 ENAGCAVAPDALRT
+524 ENAGCAVAPEELRT

-546 IRDLVDQI
+546 IRDLVDGI
-554 YLDAGA
+554 YQDAGA
-560 EFNLNSTRQL
+560 EFNINSPRQL
-570 GEILFERLGLPAP
+570 GEVLFERLGLPAP

-596 LERLRDDH
+596 LERLRDEH

-619 KSTYVDGLLAVADPK
+619 KSTYVDGLLAVVDTK

-672 RRMFVAPDKDHI
+672 RRMFVAPDKDHV

-701 SGDRHMI
+701 SQDKHMI
-708 GAFRTGQDIHA
+708 GAFVAGQDIHA

-727 LPIEE
+727 LPLDE

-764 RKEAAA
+764 RKEAAE
-770 FIRSYLD
+770 FIKTYLD
-777 SYPGVENYMETIKET
+777 SYPGIENYMTNIKQT

-805 RRALPDINS
+805 RRAVPDIDS

-851 RREGL
+851 KREGL
-856 ESHLILQ
+856 ESRLILQ

-869 IEAPLKEK
+869 LEAPLREK
-877 DIAVRILTEEM
+877 DAAAKILTEEM
-888 ENAFQMD
+888 ENAFKMD

-902 KSGMSWYDAK
+902 NCGASWYEAK

>member
-11 MRYNRYNGSGT
+11 MRYNKYNGSGT

-265 QADEQGARDSYW
+265 LADEQSARDSYW

-291 AHLPEQ
+291 ENLPEP
-297 KIDREALYSLL
+297 KMDKAALYALL
-308 TRLEFDQFIRKL
+308 TRLEFDQFIRRL
-320 GLTEGGEAA
+320 GLTEEQAPAA
-329 APRLPALE
+329 QLAVPAC
-337 RCTIASAFEAFGL
+337 RAVSSAFEAFTL
-350 IDSLT
+350 LDSLT
-355 EADRVFVLAGKTLGA
+355 ESDRVFALTGKTVRV
-370 LCLLSGDTAYF
+370 LCLMDGEEAYC
-381 LYADDMGDAWND
+381 LYADDMGEAWND
-393 VIARLFDGSVNLAL
+393 VLARLFDGSINLAL
-407 HDAKDIIKNLLLRGI
+407 HDAKDTIKLLLQSGL

-427 TFDTALAAYLI
+427 SFDTALAAYLI
-438 DPAQSSYDLP
+438 DPTQSSYELP
-448 RLALACVNEMLPALD
+448 RLALACCNAMLPDLD

-468 ALSPLGGREETGRSA
+468 ALSPLGGREATEGA
-483 AQYLAAMREIFREM
+483 AARYLAAMREIFREM

-524 ENAGCAVAPDALRT
+524 ENAGCAVAPEELRT

-546 IRDLVDQI
+546 IRDLVDGI
-554 YLDAGA
+554 YQDAGA
-560 EFNLNSTRQL
+560 EFNINSPRQL
-570 GEILFERLGLPAP
+570 GEVLFERIGLPAP

-596 LERLRDDH
+596 LERLRDEH

-619 KSTYVDGLLAVADPK
+619 KSTYVDGLLAVVDTK

-672 RRMFVAPDKDHI
+672 RRMFVAPDKDHV

-701 SGDRHMI
+701 SQDTHMI
-708 GAFRTGQDIHA
+708 GAFVAGQDIHA

-727 LPIEE
+727 LPLDE

-764 RKEAAA
+764 RKEAAE
-770 FIRSYLD
+770 FIKTYLD
-777 SYPGVENYMETIKET
+777 SYPGIENYMSTIKQT

-805 RRALPDINS
+805 RRAVPDIDS
-814 KNFNVRSAAERIA
+814 KTFNVRSAAERIA

-851 RREGL
+851 KREGL
-856 ESHLILQ
+856 ESRLILQ

-869 IEAPLKEK
+869 LEAPLREK
-877 DIAVRILTEEM
+877 DAAAKILTEEM
-888 ENAFQMD
+888 ENAFKMD

-902 KSGMSWYDAK
+902 NCGASWYEAK

>member
-1 MRAGVFFFFG
+1 
-11 MRYNRYNGSGT
+11 
-22 SGAELE
+22 
-28 DVRKKRMKIMV
+28 MKIMV

-265 QADEQGARDSYW
+265 LADEQSARDSYW

-291 AHLPEQ
+291 ENLPEP
-297 KIDREALYSLL
+297 KMDKAALYALL
-308 TRLEFDQFIRKL
+308 TRLEFDQFIRRL
-320 GLTEGGEAA
+320 GLTEEQ
-329 APRLPALE
+329 APATQLAVPTCRAVS
-337 RCTIASAFEAFGL
+337 SAFEAFTL
-350 IDSLT
+350 LDSLT
-355 EADRVFVLAGKTLGA
+355 ESDRVFALTGKTVRV
-370 LCLLSGDTAYF
+370 LCLMDGEEAYC
-381 LYADDMGDAWND
+381 LYADDMGEAWND
-393 VIARLFDGSVNLAL
+393 VLARLFDGSINLAL
-407 HDAKDIIKNLLLRGI
+407 HDAKDTIKLLLQSGL

-427 TFDTALAAYLI
+427 SFDTALAAYLI
-438 DPAQSSYDLP
+438 DPTQSSYELP
-448 RLALACVNEMLPALD
+448 RLALACCNAMLPDLD

-468 ALSPLGGREETGRSA
+468 ALSPLGGREATEGA
-483 AQYLAAMREIFREM
+483 AARYLAAMREIFREM

-524 ENAGCAVAPDALRT
+524 ENAGCAVAPEELRT

-546 IRDLVDQI
+546 IRDLVDGI
-554 YLDAGA
+554 YQDAGA
-560 EFNLNSTRQL
+560 EFNINSPRQL
-570 GEILFERLGLPAP
+570 GEVLFERLGLPAP

-596 LERLRDDH
+596 LERLRDEH

-619 KSTYVDGLLAVADPK
+619 KSTYVDGLLAVVDTK

-672 RRMFVAPDKDHI
+672 RRMFVAPDKDHV

-701 SGDRHMI
+701 SQDKHMI
-708 GAFRTGQDIHA
+708 GAFVAGQDIHA

-727 LPIEE
+727 LPLDE

-764 RKEAAA
+764 RKEAAE
-770 FIRSYLD
+770 FIKTYLD
-777 SYPGVENYMETIKET
+777 SYPGIENYMSTIKQT
-792 AREQGYVTTLFGR
+792 AHEQGYVTTLFGR
-805 RRALPDINS
+805 RRAVPDIDS

-851 RREGL
+851 KREGL
-856 ESHLILQ
+856 ESRLILQ

-869 IEAPLKEK
+869 LEAPLREK
-877 DIAVRILTEEM
+877 DAAAKILTEEM
-888 ENAFQMD
+888 ESAFKMD

-902 KSGMSWYDAK
+902 NCGASWYEAK

>member
-265 QADEQGARDSYW
+265 LADEQSARDSYW

-291 AHLPEQ
+291 ENLPEP
-297 KIDREALYSLL
+297 KMDKAALYALL
-308 TRLEFDQFIRKL
+308 TRLEFDQFIRRL
-320 GLTEGGEAA
+320 GLTEEQAPAA
-329 APRLPALE
+329 QLAVPAC
-337 RCTIASAFEAFGL
+337 RAVSSAFEAFTL
-350 IDSLT
+350 LDSLT
-355 EADRVFVLAGKTLGA
+355 ESDRVFALTGKTVRV
-370 LCLLSGDTAYF
+370 LCLMDGEEAYC
-381 LYADDMGDAWND
+381 LYADDMGEAWND
-393 VIARLFDGSVNLAL
+393 VLARLFDGSINLAL
-407 HDAKDIIKNLLLRGI
+407 HDAKDTIKLLLQSGL

-427 TFDTALAAYLI
+427 SFDTALAAYLI
-438 DPAQSSYDLP
+438 DPTQSSYELP
-448 RLALACVNEMLPALD
+448 RLALACCNAMLPDLD
-463 LDDPA
+463 LDDPT
-468 ALSPLGGREETGRSA
+468 ALSPLGGREATEGA
-483 AQYLAAMREIFREM
+483 AARYLAAMREIFREM

-524 ENAGCAVAPDALRT
+524 ENAGCAVAPEELRT

-546 IRDLVDQI
+546 IRDLVDGI
-554 YLDAGA
+554 YQDAGA
-560 EFNLNSTRQL
+560 EFNINSPRQL
-570 GEILFERLGLPAP
+570 GEVLFERLGLPAP

-596 LERLRDDH
+596 LERLRDEH

-619 KSTYVDGLLAVADPK
+619 KSTYVDGLLAVVDTK

-672 RRMFVAPDKDHI
+672 RRMFVAPDKDHV

-701 SGDRHMI
+701 SQDKHMI
-708 GAFRTGQDIHA
+708 GAFVAGQDIHA

-727 LPIEE
+727 LPLDE

-764 RKEAAA
+764 RKEAAE
-770 FIRSYLD
+770 FIKTYLD
-777 SYPGVENYMETIKET
+777 SYPGIENYMTNIKQT

-805 RRALPDINS
+805 RRAVPDIDS
-814 KNFNVRSAAERIA
+814 KTFNARSAAERIA

-851 RREGL
+851 KREGL
-856 ESHLILQ
+856 ESRLILQ

-869 IEAPLKEK
+869 LEAPLREK
-877 DIAVRILTEEM
+877 DAAAKILTEEM
-888 ENAFQMD
+888 ESAFKMD

-902 KSGMSWYDAK
+902 NCGASWYEAK

>member
-11 MRYNRYNGSGT
+11 MRYNKYNGSGT

-50 FGIRNL
+50 FGIPKL

-265 QADEQGARDSYW
+265 LADEQSARDSYW

-283 NVPLELDV
+283 SVPLELDV
-291 AHLPEQ
+291 ENLPEP
-297 KIDREALYSLL
+297 KMDKAALYALL
-308 TRLEFDQFIRKL
+308 TRLEFDQFIRRL
-320 GLTEGGEAA
+320 GLTEEQASAA
-329 APRLPALE
+329 QLAVPAC
-337 RCTIASAFEAFGL
+337 RAVSSAFEAFTL
-350 IDSLT
+350 LDSLT
-355 EADRVFVLAGKTLGA
+355 ESDRVFALTGKTVRV
-370 LCLLSGDTAYF
+370 LCLMDGEEAYC
-381 LYADDMGDAWND
+381 LYADDMGEAWND
-393 VIARLFDGSVNLAL
+393 VLARLFDGSINLAL
-407 HDAKDIIKNLLLRGI
+407 HDAKDTIKLLLQSGL

-427 TFDTALAAYLI
+427 SFDTALAAYLI
-438 DPAQSSYDLP
+438 DPTQSSYELP
-448 RLALACVNEMLPALD
+448 RLALACCNAMLPDLD

-468 ALSPLGGREETGRSA
+468 ALSPLGGREATEGA
-483 AQYLAAMREIFREM
+483 AARYLAAMREIFREM

-524 ENAGCAVAPDALRT
+524 ENAGCAVAPEELRT

-546 IRDLVDQI
+546 IRDLVDGI
-554 YLDAGA
+554 YQDAGA
-560 EFNLNSTRQL
+560 EFNINSPRQL
-570 GEILFERLGLPAP
+570 GEVLFERLGLPAP

-596 LERLRDDH
+596 LERLRDEH

-619 KSTYVDGLLAVADPK
+619 KSTYVDGLLAVVDTK

-672 RRMFVAPDKDHI
+672 RRMFVAPDKDHV

-701 SGDRHMI
+701 SQDKHMI
-708 GAFRTGQDIHA
+708 GAFVAGQDIHA

-727 LPIEE
+727 LPLDE

-764 RKEAAA
+764 RKEAAE
-770 FIRSYLD
+770 FIKTYLD
-777 SYPGVENYMETIKET
+777 SYPGIENYMSTIKQT

-805 RRALPDINS
+805 RRAVPDIDS

-851 RREGL
+851 KREGL
-856 ESHLILQ
+856 ESRLILQ

-869 IEAPLKEK
+869 LEAPLREK
-877 DIAVRILTEEM
+877 DAAAKILTEEM
-888 ENAFQMD
+888 ESAFKMD

-902 KSGMSWYDAK
+902 NCGASWYEAK

>member
-1 MRAGVFFFFG
+1 
-11 MRYNRYNGSGT
+11 
-22 SGAELE
+22 
-28 DVRKKRMKIMV
+28 MKIMV

-265 QADEQGARDSYW
+265 LADEQSARDSYW

-283 NVPLELDV
+283 SVPLELDV
-291 AHLPEQ
+291 ENLPEP
-297 KIDREALYSLL
+297 KMDKAALYALL
-308 TRLEFDQFIRKL
+308 TRLEFDQFIRRL
-320 GLTEGGEAA
+320 GLTEEQVPAA
-329 APRLPALE
+329 QLAVPAC
-337 RCTIASAFEAFGL
+337 RAVSSAFEAFTL
-350 IDSLT
+350 LDSLT
-355 EADRVFVLAGKTLGA
+355 ESDRVFALTGKTVRV
-370 LCLLSGDTAYF
+370 LCLMDGEEAYC
-381 LYADDMGDAWND
+381 LYADDMGEAWND
-393 VIARLFDGSVNLAL
+393 VLARLFDGSINLAL
-407 HDAKDIIKNLLLRGI
+407 HDAKDTIKLLLQSGL

-427 TFDTALAAYLI
+427 SFDTALAAYLI
-438 DPAQSSYDLP
+438 DPTQSSYELP
-448 RLALACVNEMLPALD
+448 RLALACCNAMLPDLD

-468 ALSPLGGREETGRSA
+468 ALSPLGGREATEGA
-483 AQYLAAMREIFREM
+483 AARYLAAMREIFREM

-524 ENAGCAVAPDALRT
+524 ENAGCAVAPEELRT

-546 IRDLVDQI
+546 IRDLVDGI
-554 YLDAGA
+554 YQDAGA
-560 EFNLNSTRQL
+560 EFNINSPRQL
-570 GEILFERLGLPAP
+570 GEVLFERLGLPAP

-596 LERLRDDH
+596 LERLRDEH

-619 KSTYVDGLLAVADPK
+619 KSTYVDGLLAVVDPK

-672 RRMFVAPDKDHI
+672 RRMFVAPDKDHV

-701 SGDRHMI
+701 SQDKHMI
-708 GAFRTGQDIHA
+708 GAFVAGQDIHA

-727 LPIEE
+727 LPLDE

-764 RKEAAA
+764 RKEAAE
-770 FIRSYLD
+770 FIKTYLD
-777 SYPGVENYMETIKET
+777 SYPGIENYMSTIKQT

-805 RRALPDINS
+805 RRAVPDIDS

-851 RREGL
+851 KREGL
-856 ESHLILQ
+856 ESRLILQ

-869 IEAPLKEK
+869 LEAPLREK
-877 DIAVRILTEEM
+877 DAAAKILTEEM
-888 ENAFQMD
+888 ENAFKMD

-902 KSGMSWYDAK
+902 NCGASWYEAK

>member
-1 MRAGVFFFFG
+1 
-11 MRYNRYNGSGT
+11 
-22 SGAELE
+22 
-28 DVRKKRMKIMV
+28 MKIMV
-39 IDGNSILNRAY
+39 IDGNSIINRAY
-50 FGIRNL
+50 HGIRPL

-72 TLFKQEDEEKPD
+72 TLFKQQDEERPD
-84 RIVVCFDVKEKTF
+84 RTVVCFDVKEKTF
-97 RHKKFDFYKATRKPM
+97 RHLKFDTYKATRKPM
-112 EENLAVQLPIIKEVL
+112 DEELAVQMPIVKEVL
-127 DALGIVRCEM
+127 DALGIVRCEL

-151 RANEHGDEC
+151 RANENGDEC
-160 VVLTGDRDS
+160 VILTGDRDS
-169 LQLAGGGTV
+169 LQLVGGGTV

-184 SQGKTTYTSYTTE
+184 ALGKTTYTSYTPE

-214 SLMGDSSDNIPGV
+214 ALMGDSSDNIPGV
-227 KGVGEKSAMQLLH
+227 KGVGEKSAKQLLA
-240 DFGSL
+240 DFGTL

-252 DDERIKKGVRTKL
+252 DDERIKKGVRAKL

-283 NVPLELDV
+283 SVPLELDV

-320 GLTEGGEAA
+320 GLTEGEEAA

-350 IDSLT
+350 VDSLT

-393 VIARLFDGSVNLAL
+393 VLARLFDGSVNLAL

-619 KSTYVDGLLAVADPK
+619 KSTYVDGLLSVADPK

-877 DIAVRILTEEM
+877 DIAARILTEEM